1 MSHPV
6 GSSPCDTEAH
16 VSHTIREW
24 NAEHNQGTIP
34 RAQYLAAYVPLLGEG
49 ADLCILRLAYDPMDP
64 SKMAVGAAVLQYNS
78 DGIGNNVRYNILD
91 FDFFDNDTLVVVFR
105 ENGAAGHTTV
115 ATVGF
120 SDLHYQELQSVSSV
134 SDISR
139 EQLIEHAIADEG
151 TWSQIAAVLMPIRR
165 SYVLAGCISEVSL
178 ALNGRIGRRVA
189 CVLDRKEAIL
199 EVLDIEGE
207 TDEGSWDEEGEE
219 E

>member
-1 MSHPV
+1 
-6 GSSPCDTEAH
+6 
-16 VSHTIREW
+16 
-24 NAEHNQGTIP
+24 
-34 RAQYLAAYVPLLGEG
+34 
-49 ADLCILRLAYDPMDP
+49 
-64 SKMAVGAAVLQYNS
+64 
-78 DGIGNNVRYNILD
+78 
-91 FDFFDNDTLVVVFR
+91 
-105 ENGAAGHTTV
+105 
-115 ATVGF
+115 
-120 SDLHYQELQSVSSV
+120 LQSVSSV
-134 SDISR
+134 SDLSR